1 VTVPFVDLKRQFR
14 TIEPE
19 IRPAIEGVLESCA
32 FIMGPEMR
40 AFEQEFARYCDVRH
54 CVGVASGTAAIEL
67 ALRALD
73 IGPGD
78 EVIIPANTYVA
89 SALAVTATGASVV
102 LVDVD
107 PVSANIDADVLER
120 AFTPRTKAIMPV
132 HLYGR
137 PADMESILAVARRHG
152 CFVVEDAAQAHGAR
166 YRDRLAG
173 GLADIACFSFYPG
186 KNLGAYGDGGAVT
199 TNDPALYDRL
209 ILLRDFGQ
217 RRKYEHLIKGTN
229 SRLDTLQAAVLS
241 VKLRHLDRWNAR
253 RREAAQLYN
262 ELLRELPDVAVPD
275 ISKECESVFHL
286 YVIEVPDR
294 SNVIEAL
301 EGAGVQYGIHYP
313 IPIHRQP
320 AYTELASGSFPVTE
334 RRAERILSLPM
345 FGEIT
350 DDEIR
355 YTSSVIARAV
365 DRKPAP
371 VGAR

>member
-1 VTVPFVDLKRQFR
+1 MTVPFVDLKRQFR

-229 SRLDTLQAAVLS
+229 SRLDTLQAAILS

-286 YVIEVPDR
+286 YVIEVPD
-294 SNVIEAL
+294 
-301 EGAGVQYGIHYP
+301 
-313 IPIHRQP
+313 
-320 AYTELASGSFPVTE
+320 
-334 RRAERILSLPM
+334 
-345 FGEIT
+345 
-350 DDEIR
+350 
-355 YTSSVIARAV
+355 
-365 DRKPAP
+365 
-371 VGAR
+371 